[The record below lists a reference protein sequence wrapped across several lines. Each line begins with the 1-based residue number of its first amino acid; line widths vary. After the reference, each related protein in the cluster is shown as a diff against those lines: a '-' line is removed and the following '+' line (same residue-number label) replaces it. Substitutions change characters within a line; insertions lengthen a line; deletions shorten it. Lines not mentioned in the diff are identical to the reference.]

1 MILYLKLQLRKAV
14 LFSFLL
20 LVIVPASSQTA
31 FLEPFLSLIH
41 NRKQESESWYRY
53 QAAASALR
61 ADQLSWRPHL
71 SLSGDLPGL
80 TRQIE
85 PILQDDGT
93 QLFVPRSQS
102 YGGAYMVLKQPIPWT
117 GGELQFVSG
126 LYRSQN
132 FAPWENVS
140 WQSLPIMMRFQQPLF
155 RQAPMVWQSQFNQ
168 ASVNFAQA
176 SLNHQQKISL
186 LEIVSDWMSLTTS
199 NLHYQNS
206 QEAYGR
212 MDSILYIVNKQ
223 WKAGRCAYSDVLE
236 TQLRVAEAQ
245 QLMTEAKGEFLQS
258 REFFFQRWEL
268 SHIPTAEI
276 PTSPP
281 DPGIFSSA
289 EFERIL
295 HLHPDLKRLELER
308 MVLRKEVRKW
318 QEASR
323 PSVHISGSLGL
334 NQSGNSLKNS
344 YDQPLTSQYLSLAFQ
359 YPILDW
365 GERESREEAALAE
378 TSAVMA
384 AKKERRNLL
393 VAEFESSID
402 RLIHLCNNWP
412 SILESRKYA
421 QKAYDWNWH
430 EFQAGRSG
438 IESLFRARENCEY
451 WEGKSLISLLDM
463 WHRWLEIAVYFPE
476 STWMGPTSA
485 E

>member
-1 MILYLKLQLRKAV
+1 MILYP
-14 LFSFLL
+14 LFSLRSGFLL
-20 LVIVPASSQTA
+20 GLILLITVPVFGQTA
-31 FLEPFLSLIH
+31 FLEPFVRLIH
-41 NRKQESESWYRY
+41 DRKQASESWYRY
-53 QAAASALR
+53 QAASSALR
-61 ADQLSWRPHL
+61 ADQLSWRPQL

-93 QLFVPRSQS
+93 QAFVPRSQS
-102 YGGAYMVLKQPIPWT
+102 YGGAYLVLRQPIPWT
-117 GGELQFVSG
+117 GGELQLVSG

-155 RQAPMVWQSQFNQ
+155 RQAPMIWQSQFNRV
-168 ASVNFAQA
+168 SVNFAQA
-176 SLNHQQKISL
+176 ALNHQQKISL

-199 NLHYQNS
+199 RLHYQNS
-206 QEAYGR
+206 QEAYSR

-223 WKAGRCAYSDVLE
+223 WKTGRCPYSDVLE
-236 TQLRVAEAQ
+236 TQLRVAESRQ
-245 QLMTEAKGEFLQS
+245 YMTEAKGEFLQS

-268 SHIPTAEI
+268 SHIPQADI
-276 PTSPP
+276 PDSPP
-281 DPGIFSSA
+281 DPGMFTTE

-295 HLHPDLKRLELER
+295 YLHPDLKRLELER
-308 MVLRKEVRKW
+308 VVLRKEVRKW

-323 PSVHISGSLGL
+323 PSVHISASLGL
-334 NQSGNSLKNS
+334 NQSGSSLKSS

-378 TSAVMA
+378 TSAVVA
-384 AKKERRNLL
+384 AQKARRTLL
-393 VAEFESSID
+393 IAEFESSME
-402 RLIHLCNNWP
+402 RLVHLCKSWS
-412 SILESRKYA
+412 SIAESRKYA

-438 IESLFRARENCEY
+438 IESLFRARDTCDY
-451 WEGKSLISLLDM
+451 WEGKSLVSLLDM

-476 STWMGPTSA
+476 RTWMYPISA